1 MSDKIDIAKRKESV
15 VFSVRVEKDLLD
27 YYDTLAAK
35 SNRSRNE
42 LISLALEYAKDKFNI
57 TEWICELGRLWN
69 SVFWIY
75 AKSAV

>member
-27 YYDTLAAK
+27 YYDALAAK

-57 TEWICELGRLWN
+57 TE
-69 SVFWIY
+69 
-75 AKSAV
+75 

>member
-57 TEWICELGRLWN
+57 TE
-69 SVFWIY
+69 
-75 AKSAV
+75 

>member
-42 LISLALEYAKDKFNI
+42 LIS
-57 TEWICELGRLWN
+57 
-69 SVFWIY
+69 
-75 AKSAV
+75 